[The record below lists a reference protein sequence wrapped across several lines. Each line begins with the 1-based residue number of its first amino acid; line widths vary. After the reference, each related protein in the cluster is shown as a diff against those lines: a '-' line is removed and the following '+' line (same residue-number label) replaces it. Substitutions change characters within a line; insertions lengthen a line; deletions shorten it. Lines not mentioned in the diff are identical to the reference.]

1 MEDRGEWS
9 HRTEEPHRA
18 LRIFLHV
25 GSPLSWKR
33 SYFHLT
39 WHQHH
44 SLGRTARDL
53 NQQDQGC
60 PSCPSKP
67 LPMEP
72 QPRDP
77 ARPVASL
84 GNPWW
89 WHYHGPRKGWK
100 PAAPGRSAPEGLL
113 RAALQGQ
120 CPAHSTGGASTSDPQ
135 WASQGWLLQTEF
147 HRREVL
153 HDPKTLCDIANPGG
167 KEPLISRHV
176 FIRLDL

>member
-1 MEDRGEWS
+1 MEDQGEWS

-18 LRIFLHV
+18 PRIFLHV

-44 SLGRTARDL
+44 SLGRTARNL

-60 PSCPSKP
+60 PSCPSRP

-77 ARPVASL
+77 GRPVASL

-100 PAAPGRSAPEGLL
+100 PAAPGRSAPDGLL

-120 CPAHSTGGASTSDPQ
+120 CPAHSTGGASTPDQHCADGTGPRADSCRQNSIEEKFCTILRP
-135 WASQGWLLQTEF
+135 SVTLQILGQRSTN
-147 HRREVL
+147 
-153 HDPKTLCDIANPGG
+153 K
-167 KEPLISRHV
+167 
-176 FIRLDL
+176 